1 MLKPWIVVP
10 MSTAVQYHKELAEL
24 CDTFCMVV
32 VSDEDVAEVAKTI
45 RDLELTKLN
54 APVAQIDGAAVS

>member
-1 MLKPWIVVP
+1 